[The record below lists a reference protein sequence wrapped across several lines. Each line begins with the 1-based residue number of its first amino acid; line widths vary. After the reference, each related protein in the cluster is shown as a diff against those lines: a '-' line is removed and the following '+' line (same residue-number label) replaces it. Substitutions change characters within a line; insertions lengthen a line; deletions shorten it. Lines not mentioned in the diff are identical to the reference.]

1 VTPLW
6 FAIALLIF
14 AMCYAIWQTCR
25 RRAGW
30 SAVSVDALPAMPALA
45 LIALGLGLLSFI
57 VRLVMRVGTE
67 FLWLQLGYFS
77 CYAFFYIAGCAA
89 ARSGLLERITL
100 RDAAG
105 WLIVSILAISTLP
118 LMLLIRGRLG
128 GFEGGWNINAFY
140 YAIWD
145 PAVAFGVILGLLAAA
160 QRWGGNSTQIVSRL
174 GSTAFG
180 ALILHPPVLVA
191 LSVLAMPWAA
201 APVLKFIV
209 ISCAACVASFAL
221 SAAIKSLPGVSK
233 II

>member
-1 VTPLW
+1 
-6 FAIALLIF
+6 
-14 AMCYAIWQTCR
+14 
-25 RRAGW
+25 
-30 SAVSVDALPAMPALA
+30 
-45 LIALGLGLLSFI
+45 
-57 VRLVMRVGTE
+57 
-67 FLWLQLGYFS
+67 
-77 CYAFFYIAGCAA
+77 
-89 ARSGLLERITL
+89 
-100 RDAAG
+100 
-105 WLIVSILAISTLP
+105 
-118 LMLLIRGRLG
+118 MLLIRGRLG

-160 QRWGGNSTQIVSRL
+160 QRWGRNSTQIVSRL

>member
-1 VTPLW
+1 
-6 FAIALLIF
+6 
-14 AMCYAIWQTCR
+14 
-25 RRAGW
+25 
-30 SAVSVDALPAMPALA
+30 
-45 LIALGLGLLSFI
+45 
-57 VRLVMRVGTE
+57 
-67 FLWLQLGYFS
+67 
-77 CYAFFYIAGCAA
+77 
-89 ARSGLLERITL
+89 L

-118 LMLLIRGRLG
+118 LMLMIRGRLG

-145 PAVAFGVILGLLAAA
+145 PAVAFGVILGLLAVA
-160 QRWGGNSTQIVSRL
+160 QRWGRNSTQIVSRL

-180 ALILHPPVLVA
+180 AFILHPPVMVA

-209 ISCAACVASFAL
+209 IGCAACVASFAL